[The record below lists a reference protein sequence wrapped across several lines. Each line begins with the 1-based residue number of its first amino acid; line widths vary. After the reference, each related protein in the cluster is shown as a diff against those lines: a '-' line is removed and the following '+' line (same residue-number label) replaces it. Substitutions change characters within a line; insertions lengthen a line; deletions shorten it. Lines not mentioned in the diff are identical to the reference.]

1 VSEPSRTPLPAAR
14 MAAVTLIVGIP
25 GSSKAAMV
33 TGNPVSGGSASRR
46 YHPTDSGGRLGSRIP
61 RVVLH
66 VGIHK
71 TGTTTLQ
78 VALAALRKQLRANGV
93 ALITIEQMKKLR
105 HEPVWAARR
114 TANRLEAPLFLEE
127 FRSLVDS
134 EIEAVERKS
143 GEPVRQVLVTNERMV
158 GARMPSEGDYPLFR
172 PQTEAAIGEI
182 IQALEPGEVH
192 VAMYTR
198 RQDRLIESCYLW
210 EVQKGLSHSIR
221 EQFPF
226 MDKAVM
232 KYFELANRIANIPRI
247 DSLRVRPFE
256 IISGGSL
263 AYLDDFLGNVGL
275 DGKLDYSEF
284 QDDPS
289 ANRSYSQKALDLATI
304 VNPHLD
310 TKEER
315 DAVRRFLKRQ
325 FSTNAYPAAKILSD
339 DERETLIALYTEDNE
354 RLFSTW
360 MPELPY
366 DAYSTV
372 DGVSKLKSVLPKIE
386 TRRDAAAAG
395 KPAS

>member
-1 VSEPSRTPLPAAR
+1 
-14 MAAVTLIVGIP
+14 MA
-25 GSSKAAMV
+25 
-33 TGNPVSGGSASRR
+33 
-46 YHPTDSGGRLGSRIP
+46 SRIP

-78 VALAALRKQLRANGV
+78 VALAALRRQLRANGV

-105 HEPVWAARR
+105 HENVWAARR

-143 GEPVRQVLVTNERMV
+143 GEPVRQVLVSNERMV
-158 GARMPSEGDYPLFR
+158 GARMPSEGDYPVFR
-172 PQTEAAIGEI
+172 PQTEAAMGEI
-182 IQALEPGEVH
+182 IDALDPGEVH
-192 VAMYTR
+192 VALYTR

-226 MDKAVM
+226 IDEPVM
-232 KYFELANRIANIPRI
+232 RYYELANRIAKVRRV
-247 DSLRVRPFE
+247 DSMRVRPFE

-263 AYLDDFLGNVGL
+263 AYLDDYLSNVGL

-284 QDDPS
+284 AKDPS
-289 ANRSYSQKALDLATI
+289 ANRSYSQKALDLARAM
-304 VNPHLD
+304 NPHLD

-315 DAVRRFLKRQ
+315 DAVRRFLKKQ
-325 FSTNAYPAAKILSD
+325 FSTDGYPAAKILSD
-339 DERETLIALYTEDNE
+339 AEREKLVALYREDNE

-372 DGVSKLKSVLPKIE
+372 DGVAKLKSVLPKLE
-386 TRRDAAAAG
+386 ARPGATAVG
-395 KPAS
+395 KSAS